1 MLRKQYTEWWMS
13 FFKQAVIE
21 GYFNLSYEYHL
32 DTARYALGSL
42 IQNQLDCFTVEWNSH
57 MIRKS
62 AMAEAPGGIPNVLY
76 EFPVLTGVDNFKC
89 YVQDQTIQILK
100 NQYSTKPTIVNE
112 NYKNLADALVEQHHL
127 PTPSNL
133 KNAIELFFSLLE
145 ILEQIF

>member
-1 MLRKQYTEWWMS
+1 M
-13 FFKQAVIE
+13 
-21 GYFNLSYEYHL
+21 
-32 DTARYALGSL
+32 
-42 IQNQLDCFTVEWNSH
+42 
-57 MIRKS
+57 
-62 AMAEAPGGIPNVLY
+62 
-76 EFPVLTGVDNFKC
+76 
-89 YVQDQTIQILK
+89 QDQTIQILK